1 MIIKNKAELATTEIR
16 SVALEIIEAG
26 ISRVLPSVIMPAAV
40 SYDRNHRVLIV
51 NGDIYHVSGGRIF
64 VIGGGKASGLMAEN
78 LENILGT
85 ETITDGLVACKDNAY
100 NTGRIRIIRS
110 SHPVPGQNGVEAV
123 RQMLHLK
130 EQYSIDGNDTVLC
143 LISGGGSA
151 LMPYPAEGISL
162 QDKQA
167 VTRLLLASGA
177 DINEINAVRK
187 HLSGVK
193 GGRLGYYLAPARVL
207 SLILSDV
214 IGNDLSTIASGPTFP
229 DSSTFADAYGILGKY
244 KLLADTP
251 DSVVELLEQG
261 RRGLLEET
269 PEVLNNCHNYIIGDN
284 TLALQ
289 AMAGKARELGRR
301 PFIITAEQKGDTA
314 AAARLT
320 AEQII
325 QGENKADDVFLL
337 GGETTLKVPESPGVG
352 GRNQHYAAVSLLA
365 MREYPGEWAVV
376 SIGTDGSDYLPDVA
390 GAIVDNNSLEAA
402 VKRNMDVQ
410 RYIENCDSNTLLRMT
425 GNSLIAT
432 GNTGT
437 NVCDVIVYVLD
448 R

>member
-51 NGDIYHVSGGRIF
+51 NGDIFHVSGGRIF

-167 VTRLLLASGA
+167 VTRLLLGSGA

-193 GGRLGYYLAPARVL
+193 GGRLGHYLAPARVI

-251 DSVVELLEQG
+251 DSVVELLE
-261 RRGLLEET
+261 
-269 PEVLNNCHNYIIGDN
+269 
-284 TLALQ
+284 
-289 AMAGKARELGRR
+289 
-301 PFIITAEQKGDTA
+301 
-314 AAARLT
+314 
-320 AEQII
+320 
-325 QGENKADDVFLL
+325 
-337 GGETTLKVPESPGVG
+337 
-352 GRNQHYAAVSLLA
+352 
-365 MREYPGEWAVV
+365 
-376 SIGTDGSDYLPDVA
+376 
-390 GAIVDNNSLEAA
+390 
-402 VKRNMDVQ
+402 
-410 RYIENCDSNTLLRMT
+410 
-425 GNSLIAT
+425 
-432 GNTGT
+432 
-437 NVCDVIVYVLD
+437 
-448 R
+448 